1 MSVQILRL
9 RSSLLYDRIFPSRLG
24 DGELALNFNATEPG
38 LYFRDNT
45 GTPQL
50 IKVGP
55 TYVGSTPPNAVPTG
69 NISLSK
75 GENWL
80 DTSSTKILKIYDGTT
95 WQSPKAVTAASAT
108 LFPTNPTDGQF
119 HYLKSTTR
127 LYVYN
132 ADTAT
137 WVDFTL
143 GIPSYI
149 AAGNTTAEVIDT
161 GSDGRFVVT
170 TEGTE
175 QFRINSAG
183 NAGFGTASPGSKVD
197 IKGTLRLS
205 GSSSGYVGLAPAAA
219 AGSTTYT
226 LPTADGSNER
236 VLSTNGSGTLRW
248 VTSLTRI
255 KAYFYAGF

>member
-9 RSSLLYDRIFPSRLG
+9 RSSLLYDRIFPVRLG
-24 DGELALNFNATEPG
+24 EGELALNFNATEPG
-38 LYFRDNT
+38 LYFKDNS

-55 TYVGSTPPNAVPTG
+55 THVGSTAPNAVPTG

-75 GENWL
+75 GETWL
-80 DTSSTKILKIYDGTT
+80 DTTSTKIFKIYDGST
-95 WQSPKAVTAASAT
+95 WQTPKAVTGASAT
-108 LFPTNPTDGQF
+108 LFPSSPTDGQF
-119 HYLKSTTR
+119 HYLKSTTK

-132 ADTAT
+132 ADVST

-143 GIPSYI
+143 GIPTYI
-149 AAGNTTAEVIDT
+149 EAGNTKAEVIDT
-161 GSDGRFVVT
+161 GADGRFVVT

-175 QFRINSAG
+175 QFRINSSG

-205 GSSSGYVGLAPAAA
+205 GAIPGYVGLAPAAA

-226 LPTADGSNER
+226 LPTTDGAAER
-236 VLSTNGSGTLRW
+236 VLSTNGSATLSW

>member
-9 RSSLLYDRIFPSRLG
+9 RSSLLYDRIFPVRLG
-24 DGELALNFNATEPG
+24 EGELALNFNATEPG
-38 LYFRDNT
+38 LYFKDNS

-55 TYVGSTPPNAVPTG
+55 IHVGNSAPNAVPAG

-75 GENWL
+75 GEAWL
-80 DTSSTKILKIYDGTT
+80 DTTSTKIYKIYDGST
-95 WQSPKAVTAASAT
+95 WQTPKAVTGASAT
-108 LFPTNPTDGQF
+108 LFPSSPTDGQF
-119 HYLKSTTR
+119 HYLKSTTK

-132 ADTAT
+132 ADVST

-143 GIPSYI
+143 GIPTYI
-149 AAGNTTAEVIDT
+149 EAGNTKAEVIDT
-161 GSDGRFVVT
+161 GADGRFVVT

-175 QFRINSAG
+175 QFRINSSG

-205 GSSSGYVGLAPAAA
+205 GATSGYVGLAPAAA

-226 LPTADGSNER
+226 LPTADGAAER
-236 VLSTNGSGTLRW
+236 VLSTNGSATLRW
-248 VTSLTRI
+248 VTSLTRA
-255 KAYFYAGF
+255 KTYFYAGF